1 MQSKIWSTRYILFLD
16 VKDSKNGKSKDIGLD
31 TPDKQE
37 DNCLQPA
44 CMNLYHLISQL
55 RQFIKIFSNSII
67 DGADRIENV
76 CSIDVTP
83 RIKRGITVCSPPV

>member
-44 CMNLYHLISQL
+44 SEYGQEYHMIH
-55 RQFIKIFSNSII
+55 I
-67 DGADRIENV
+67 
-76 CSIDVTP
+76 P
-83 RIKRGITVCSPPV
+83 R